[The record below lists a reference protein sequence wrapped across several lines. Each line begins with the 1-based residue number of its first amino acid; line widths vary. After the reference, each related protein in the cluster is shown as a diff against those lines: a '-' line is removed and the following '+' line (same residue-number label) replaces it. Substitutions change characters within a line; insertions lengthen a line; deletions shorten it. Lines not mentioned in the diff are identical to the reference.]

1 MTTQTLASEAMHGI
15 VARLESAVKK
25 EKNMANDNET
35 VEQACESI
43 CELVIAIHD
52 KEHNEKTR
60 RLRNE
65 EV

>member
-1 MTTQTLASEAMHGI
+1 MHGI